1 MKKSKKQ
8 ENLDPDEIEFDDK
21 AILEESDDIDIID
34 IDDPEEDPLDETTLE
49 GVDIEEEDDDIENID
64 DINEQKDI
72 NLSSISD
79 IKVVKCPN
87 CKEDVLEA
95 ELCPI
100 CGKKLKTI
108 VATNT
113 EEFGEGEE
121 IANSDF
127 FDGED
132 NYIPEGIDDKI
143 EEDYYE

>member
-8 ENLDPDEIEFDDK
+8 ENLDTDDFEFDDK
-21 AILEESDDIDIID
+21 AILEEGDGIDILD
-34 IDDPEEDPLDETTLE
+34 IDDPEEEPIEEASIE
-49 GVDIEEEDDDIENID
+49 GVDVDEDDSIEDIT
-64 DINEQKDI
+64 DINEQKDNNI
-72 NLSSISD
+72 SNISD

-108 VATNT
+108 VAINT

-143 EEDYYE
+143 VQRLTL

>member
-8 ENLDPDEIEFDDK
+8 ENLDTDDFEFDDK
-21 AILEESDDIDIID
+21 AILEEGDGIDILD
-34 IDDPEEDPLDETTLE
+34 IDDPEEEPIEEASIE
-49 GVDIEEEDDDIENID
+49 GVDVDEDDSIEDIT
-64 DINEQKDI
+64 DINEQKDNNI
-72 NLSSISD
+72 SNISD

>member
-108 VATNT
+108 VTINN
-113 EEFGEGEE
+113 EDFGEGEE
-121 IANSDF
+121 VTNSDF